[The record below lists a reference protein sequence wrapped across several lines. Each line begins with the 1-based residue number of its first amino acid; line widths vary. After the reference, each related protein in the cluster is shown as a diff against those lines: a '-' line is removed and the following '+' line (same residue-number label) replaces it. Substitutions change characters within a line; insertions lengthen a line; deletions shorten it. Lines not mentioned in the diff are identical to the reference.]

1 MKVCFSFQVCNP
13 SVSVFKGYGLPKEA
27 EEYLVSHGLKNASYT
42 ISASDVKDGI
52 FGELVACPY
61 QVCWF
66 HVFKFLL
73 GDLFFSMAC
82 GVGVV
87 IVW

>member
-61 QVCWF
+61 QVWF
-66 HVFKFLL
+66 VDFMCSSF
-73 GDLFFSMAC
+73 C
-82 GVGVV
+82 
-87 IVW
+87 